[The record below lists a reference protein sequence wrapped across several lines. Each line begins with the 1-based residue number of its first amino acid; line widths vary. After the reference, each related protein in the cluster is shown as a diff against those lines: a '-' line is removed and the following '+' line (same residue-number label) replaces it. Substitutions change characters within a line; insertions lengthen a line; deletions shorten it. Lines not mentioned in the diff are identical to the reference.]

1 VTIREL
7 IQRFSHYDLEDEVYL
22 SWEVLPESPEVSV
35 NVHRSTDIKV
45 VHDSSGRPLLTI
57 VSHL

>member
-1 VTIREL
+1 MTIREL

-22 SWEVLPESPEVSV
+22 SCEILPESPEVAV

-45 VHDSSGRPLLTI
+45 VHDNSGRPLLTI
-57 VSHL
+57 VSQL